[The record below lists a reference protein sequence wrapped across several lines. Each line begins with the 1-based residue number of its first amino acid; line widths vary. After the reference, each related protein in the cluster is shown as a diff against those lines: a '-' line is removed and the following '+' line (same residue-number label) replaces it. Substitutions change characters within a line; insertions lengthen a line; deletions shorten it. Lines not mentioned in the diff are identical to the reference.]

1 MKGAKAAGGDCCP
14 VTIALVRL
22 AHARGL
28 GLPSYQSHGAAGMDL
43 LAAVPSGTPLRL
55 APGARALVPTG
66 LLLQLPQGFEAQV
79 RPRSGLALRHGITV
93 LNSPGTIDS
102 DYRGELKV
110 LLANLGTAP
119 FAIARGERIAQLVV
133 SRVAQARLAEV
144 ESLTATSRG
153 AGGFGSTGSTSL
165 GSEGPRAESP
175 ESASRASESPGS
187 ARPKTASAP
196 HRPRPR
202 ARSRT

>member
-1 MKGAKAAGGDCCP
+1 MTTATAEDGQPPG
-14 VTIALVRL
+14 VTIAVVRL

-28 GLPSYQSHGAAGMDL
+28 DLPSYQSCGAAGMDL
-43 LAAVPSGTPLRL
+43 LAAVPSRAPLKL

-110 LLANLGTAP
+110 LLANLGTAS

-133 SRVAQARLAEV
+133 SRVEQARLAEA
-144 ESLTATSRG
+144 ESLSSTSRG
-153 AGGFGSTGSTSL
+153 AGGFGSTGTQQ
-165 GSEGPRAESP
+165 
-175 ESASRASESPGS
+175 
-187 ARPKTASAP
+187 AR
-196 HRPRPR
+196 RPRS
-202 ARSRT
+202 RSRT

>member
-1 MKGAKAAGGDCCP
+1 MTSEVVAGGDP
-14 VTIALVRL
+14 RLVTIAVVRL

-28 GLPSYQSHGAAGMDL
+28 GLPSYQSSGAAGMDL
-43 LAAVPSGTPLRL
+43 LAAVPSGAPLKL

-66 LLLQLPQGFEAQV
+66 LLVQVPQGFEAQV

-110 LLANLGTAP
+110 LLANLGTVP

-133 SRVAQARLAEV
+133 SRVEQARLDEV
-144 ESLTATSRG
+144 ESLSATPRG
-153 AGGFGSTGSTSL
+153 AGGFGSTGTA
-165 GSEGPRAESP
+165 GPP
-175 ESASRASESPGS
+175 HQ
-187 ARPKTASAP
+187 PK
-196 HRPRPR
+196 RPRL
-202 ARSRT
+202 RSRT